1 MNQIIMSATPR
12 QDIDSSGVLGSV
24 VNDTEG
30 AFGADYMFDS
40 YLLGLRDG
48 ELDPR
53 TNEKGS

>member
-1 MNQIIMSATPR
+1 MSATPR

-30 AFGADYMFDS
+30 AFSADYMFDS